1 MQQTRKNV
9 ICSVLALLLALT
21 ALTALFYNV
30 MYTTSNTL
38 IEWAENGFSML
49 DFRSDLLSDR
59 YAAGGSVT
67 IACGIFCLLQLI
79 FSFFSL
85 LFSILTLIMPSKAYK
100 LPRAIFTCINEL
112 FLLLYAILGIL
123 AMTNS
128 GSSDIMTAAYIPL
141 LYGTVLLFAYF
152 YCTKRLPE
160 PQNSQTASD
169 NIEK

>member
-1 MQQTRKNV
+1 M
-9 ICSVLALLLALT
+9 LALLLALT
-21 ALTALFYNV
+21 ALTALAYNM
-30 MYTTSNTL
+30 MYRTSSTL
-38 IEWAENGFSML
+38 IELAENGFSLM

-59 YAAGGSVT
+59 WAAGGSVT

-123 AMTNS
+123 AMT
-128 GSSDIMTAAYIPL
+128 SSFSDTMTAAYIPL
-141 LYGTVLLFAYF
+141 LYGTVLLFAYL
-152 YCTKRLPE
+152 YCTKKLPE
-160 PQNSQTASD
+160 QQNA
-169 NIEK
+169 

>member
-59 YAAGGSVT
+59 WAAGGSVT

-100 LPRAIFTCINEL
+100 FPRTIFTCINEL

-128 GSSDIMTAAYIPL
+128 AFDDTMTAAYIPL
-141 LYGTVLLFAYF
+141 LYGTVLLFAYL
-152 YCTKRLPE
+152 YCTKKLPE
-160 PQNSQTASD
+160 QQNA
-169 NIEK
+169 

>member
-21 ALTALFYNV
+21 ALTALAYIM
-30 MYTTSNTL
+30 MYRTSNTL

-59 YAAGGSVT
+59 WAAGGSVT

-100 LPRAIFTCINEL
+100 FPRTIFTCINEL

-128 GSSDIMTAAYIPL
+128 AFDDTMTAAYIPL
-141 LYGTVLLFAYF
+141 LYGTVLLFAYL
-152 YCTKRLPE
+152 YCTKKLPE
-160 PQNSQTASD
+160 QQNA
-169 NIEK
+169 

>member
-49 DFRSDLLSDR
+49 DFRSDMISYQAEESGLLT
-59 YAAGGSVT
+59 AIGT
-67 IACGIFCLLQLI
+67 FCLLQLL

-100 LPRAIFTCINEL
+100 FPRTIFTCINEL

-128 GSSDIMTAAYIPL
+128 AFDDTMTAAYIPL
-141 LYGTVLLFAYF
+141 LYGTVLLFAYL
-152 YCTKRLPE
+152 YCTKKLPE
-160 PQNSQTASD
+160 QQNA
-169 NIEK
+169 